1 MTIQHIGLCLVA
13 VVAFG
18 QTAPTRPEFE
28 VASIKPSA
36 SAGVDRVRVGVHID
50 GSQVSVASL
59 SLKEYIAIAYRVK
72 NYQISGPD
80 WISSERFDI
89 AAKLPTGG
97 AAKDVPAMLQALIE
111 DRFQM
116 KMHRESKDFPVY
128 AMVIGKDGVKMQESA
143 PDSANDSQSAGPGG
157 GGVNVAAAG
166 ERRGVS
172 INYGHGSYFTFAD
185 DKLEGKKLTAP
196 AIADVLARFMDRPVV
211 NRTNLKGEYDF
222 LLQLSHEDYRAM
234 LIRSAIGAG
243 VALPPRDLQLAA
255 AASNDSLFSAM
266 EKLGLKLESSKAPLE
281 VLVVDH
287 IEKMPTEN

>member
-13 VVAFG
+13 AIAFG
-18 QTAPTRPEFE
+18 QTPPARPEFE

-50 GSQVSVASL
+50 GSQVSCASL
-59 SLKEYIAIAYRVK
+59 SLKEYIAIAYRLK

-89 AAKLPTGG
+89 AAKLPAGG
-97 AAKDVPAMLQALIE
+97 VAKDVPGMLQALLD

-116 KMHRESKDFPVY
+116 KMHRESKEFPVY
-128 AMVIGKDGVKMQESA
+128 AMVVGKDGVKMQESA
-143 PDSANDSQSAGPGG
+143 PDSGKDAEPSDGRA
-157 GGVNVAAAG
+157 GVNVAASG
-166 ERRGVS
+166 ERKGVS

-185 DKLEGKKLTAP
+185 DKLEGKKLTAS
-196 AIADVLARFMDRPVV
+196 AMADVLARFMDRPVV
-211 NRTNLKGEYDF
+211 NQTSLKGEYDF
-222 LLQLSHEDYRAM
+222 LLELSPEDYRAM

-243 VALPPRDLQLAA
+243 VELPPRALQYAA
-255 AASNDSLFSAM
+255 SASNDSLFNAM

-281 VLVVDH
+281 VLVIDH